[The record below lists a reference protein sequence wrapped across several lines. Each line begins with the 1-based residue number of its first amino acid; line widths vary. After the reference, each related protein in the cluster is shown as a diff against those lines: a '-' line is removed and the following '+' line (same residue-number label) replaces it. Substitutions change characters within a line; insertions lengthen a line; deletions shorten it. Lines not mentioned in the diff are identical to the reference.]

1 MIIKAKQ
8 SDEILV
14 DTDVNYVGKVSK
26 YTEIYQRWINAA
38 LLTEWENPPNNL
50 IMRLFLPSN

>member
-8 SDEILV
+8 SKNDEILV

-26 YTEIYQRWINAA
+26 YTEIYQR
-38 LLTEWENPPNNL
+38 
-50 IMRLFLPSN
+50 